1 MHDQQNSGHESDDH
15 NRYQDMV
22 MMANDGIMVVQED
35 KLVLVNPALLLMLG
49 YDEAGELLG
58 KPVSMILNPTV
69 THFYEEGQE
78 SLHWGDLQNPSFR
91 ACLLMK
97 NGSILNVEISTS
109 YFVYSELPA
118 TLGIVRDVSKQI
130 ELEEAIDLSESR
142 YRALFDSSPIAYFT
156 MSMRGNIL
164 QINKAAERLLGYG
177 EDDIL
182 RRNLATFISGEDSNE
197 IVSEIVSE
205 VAQGKSLEDIEM
217 QFKKDDGRPIWVSV
231 RANLLEYLDKS
242 SNIAL
247 MAMDIDRRKSAEAR
261 ENNERNRANLYLEVM
276 THDLNNINQSLLF
289 SLGLVENLDEV
300 PENVKSMMQL
310 SSWHIRRSG
319 RMTAN
324 MRALLR
330 LRESPPTIEEVDL
343 YDYIQ
348 IAKFAVEEDFPW
360 KKFSITTNIKKGEFL
375 LAGHEYLH
383 QVCFN
388 ILHNSLSFDER
399 EKVEIEVNA
408 EHVDNLKMVRIEFL
422 DKGPGVPDATKEFIF
437 RRTGSPDEQIVGRG
451 LGLTLVEQIV
461 RSLGGRIKVED
472 RVAGDHTQ
480 GAKFIIMLP
489 MRVETAELPCGRK
502 TCVTFYKSNHC
513 VFCDPAMETLL
524 SVLDELGVPPSIVES
539 INVDAPSVDI
549 KPEELPMLPF
559 IRICDTELSGFI
571 SDEAVRSAVLN
582 LAMKSCYP
590 DFL

>member
-1 MHDQQNSGHESDDH
+1 MHDQQNTEHEPDEH
-15 NRYQDMV
+15 NRYQDMI
-22 MMANDGIMVVQED
+22 MMANDGIMVVQENN
-35 KLVLVNPALLLMLG
+35 LVLVNPALLLMLG
-49 YDEAGELLG
+49 YDEADELLG
-58 KPVSMILNPTV
+58 KPVSMILNTTL

-78 SLHWGDLQNPSFR
+78 SIHWGDLQNPSFR

-130 ELEEAIDLSESR
+130 ELEEAIDLSENR

-156 MSMRGNIL
+156 LSMSGNIL

-177 EDDIL
+177 EDEIL
-182 RRNLATFISGEDSNE
+182 RRNLATFISGDAKSE
-197 IVSEIVSE
+197 IVREVVSE
-205 VAQGKSLEDIEM
+205 VAQGKSLEDFEM
-217 QFKKDDGRPIWVSV
+217 QFQKADGRPIWVSV

-242 SNIAL
+242 SNIGF
-247 MAMDIDRRKSAEAR
+247 MATDIDRRKNAEAR
-261 ENNERNRANLYLEVM
+261 ENSERERANLYLEIF

-289 SLGLVENLDEV
+289 SLGLVENLDKI
-300 PENVKSMMQL
+300 PEKVKSMIQR
-310 SSWHIRRSG
+310 SSWDIRRSG

-360 KKFSITTNIKKGEFL
+360 KKISLTTNIKNGEFL
-375 LAGHEYLH
+375 VAGHEYLH

-388 ILHNSLSFDER
+388 IIHNSLSYDESA
-399 EKVEIEVNA
+399 EVEIEVNA
-408 EHVDNLKMVRIEFL
+408 EQVDNLKMVRLEFI
-422 DKGPGVPDATKEFIF
+422 DKGPGVSDATKEYIF
-437 RRTGSPDEQIVGRG
+437 RRTGSPDAQIVGRG
-451 LGLTLVEQIV
+451 LGLTLVNQIV
-461 RSLGGRIKVED
+461 RSLGGRIKAED

-480 GAKFIIMLP
+480 GAKFVIMLP
-489 MRVETAELPCGRK
+489 MWVEITELPCGRN
-502 TCVTFYKSNHC
+502 TCITFYKSNHC

-539 INVDAPSVDI
+539 LNVDDPSVGI
-549 KPEELPMLPF
+549 TREEMPMLPF
-559 IRICDTELSGFI
+559 IKICDAELSGFI
-571 SDEAVRSAVLN
+571 SDEAIRSAVLN